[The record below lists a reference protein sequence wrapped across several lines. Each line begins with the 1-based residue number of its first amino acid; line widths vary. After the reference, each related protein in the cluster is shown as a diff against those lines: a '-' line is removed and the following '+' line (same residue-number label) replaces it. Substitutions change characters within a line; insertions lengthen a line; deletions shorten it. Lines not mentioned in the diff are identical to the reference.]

1 MKEIQE
7 IDLQRLYEN
16 YSPPRVQ
23 NQIVKGRVV
32 AVSEN
37 EVLVSIGHKA
47 EGRIPLSEWHHDE
60 PKPQVGDQV
69 EVYVESIQTRE
80 GTAKLSRRLAH
91 SLRTWQVI
99 KEAHDKDVPI
109 EGVVRRR
116 TKGGFVVDING
127 IEAFLPGS
135 QVDVRPLRASDNYDD
150 LVGRRMRFKVVKI
163 NEAQHNVVVSHK
175 ALIEE
180 ELQRRKEKIMSI
192 LERGQVLE
200 GTVKNIASFGIFVD
214 LGGVI
219 DGLVHISDL
228 SWGRVNHPEELY
240 KIGDKV
246 QVVVLDYDPETGRVN
261 LGIKQLTPNP
271 WENPPE
277 WLKEAAEVEGK
288 VVAVAE
294 YGLTV
299 EVVPGIEGILPVFE
313 LAWSTSAAEE
323 LSKYK
328 VGDII
333 KAKVIQFDPTIQRL
347 TLSIKQLRPDPWL
360 HAAEKYP
367 VGSTHKGIVRN
378 HTNIGT
384 FVELEPG
391 IEGFINLRDLS
402 WFRRIK
408 HPSELFQKGQEI
420 DVVVLE
426 IDPDHRRLRL
436 GYKQLTEDPWDMIKT
451 IFREGSHHEG
461 IVEKI
466 SEVGAVVSL
475 AYGVEGFCPMHYL
488 KVSGELPK
496 EGESQLFRVVEV
508 DDANRTIVLARVD
521 RPVAGKPTRRRKGE
535 AADTEATAP
544 AALPEPVTRAQKRET
559 LGDLEAISRLK
570 ALLQEQNTNKQS

>member
-1 MKEIQE
+1 MKEVQE
-7 IDLQRLYEN
+7 IDLQRLYEA
-16 YSPPRVQ
+16 YSPPRLQ

-32 AVSEN
+32 AVDEN

-47 EGRIPLSEWHHDE
+47 EGRISLSEWHHDE
-60 PKPQVGDQV
+60 PKPQVGDEV
-69 EVYVESIQTRE
+69 EVFVESFQTRD

-91 SLRTWQVI
+91 SLRTWQMI
-99 KEAHDKDVPI
+99 QEALEKDIPI
-109 EGVVRRR
+109 EGVIRRR
-116 TKGGFVVDING
+116 TKGGFVVDIEG

-135 QVDVRPLRASDNYDD
+135 QVDVRPLRASDSYQE
-150 LVGRRMRFKVVKI
+150 LIGRRMRFKVVKI
-163 NEAQHNVVVSHK
+163 NPAQHNVVVSHK
-175 ALIEE
+175 ALTEE
-180 ELQRRKEKIMSI
+180 ELERRKEKIMSI

-228 SWGRVNHPEELY
+228 SWGRVSSPEELY
-240 KIGDKV
+240 KVGDKV
-246 QVVVLDYDPETGRVN
+246 QVVVLDYDPEMGRVN

-271 WENPPE
+271 WENLPS
-277 WLKEAAEVEGK
+277 WLQVGAEIEGK

-313 LAWSTSAAEE
+313 LAWSTTAAEE
-323 LSKYK
+323 LNKYK
-328 VGDII
+328 IGDVI
-333 KAKVIQFDPTIQRL
+333 KAKVIQLDQEAQRL

-360 HAAEKYP
+360 QAGEKYL
-367 VGSTHKGIVRN
+367 VGSVYKGIVRN

-402 WFRRIK
+402 WFRRVK
-408 HPSELFQKGQEI
+408 HPSEVFQRGQEI

-426 IDPDHRRLRL
+426 IDPAHRRLRL

-451 IFREGSHHEG
+451 IFKEGSHHEG
-461 IVEKI
+461 IVEKV
-466 SEVGAVVSL
+466 SEVGGVVSL

-488 KVSGELPK
+488 KVGGEVPK
-496 EGESQLFRVVEV
+496 EGESQLFRVVEI
-508 DDANRTIVLARVD
+508 DDTNRTIVLARVE
-521 RPVAGKPTRRRKGE
+521 RPTGGKTSARRRKGE
-535 AADTEATAP
+535 AAEGEAP
-544 AALPEPVTRAQKRET
+544 APPALPEPVTRAQKRET
-559 LGDLEAISRLK
+559 IGDLEAISRLK
-570 ALLQEQNTNKQS
+570 ALLQKSSSDNS

>member
-1 MKEIQE
+1 MKEVQE
-7 IDLQRLYEN
+7 VELQRLYDA
-16 YSPPRVQ
+16 YSPPRIQ

-32 AVSEN
+32 AVDES

-60 PKPQVGDQV
+60 PKPQVGDEI
-69 EVYVESIQTRE
+69 EVYVESVQSRE

-91 SLRTWQVI
+91 SLRTWQTI
-99 KEAHDKDVPI
+99 QDALEKDEPI
-109 EGVVRRR
+109 EGVIRRR
-116 TKGGFVVDING
+116 TKGGFVVDIEG

-135 QVDVRPLRASDNYDD
+135 QVDVRPLRASDTYDD

-163 NEAQHNVVVSHK
+163 NPTQHNVVVSHK

-180 ELQRRKEKIMSI
+180 ELQRRKERVMSI
-192 LERGQVLE
+192 LERGQILE
-200 GTVKNIASFGIFVD
+200 GAVKNIASFGIFVD

-246 QVVVLDYDPETGRVN
+246 QVAVLDYDPETGRVN
-261 LGIKQLTPNP
+261 LGIKQLSPNP
-271 WENPPE
+271 WENPPD
-277 WLKEAAEVEGK
+277 WLKAGTVTEGK

-294 YGLTV
+294 YGLTI

-313 LAWSTSAAEE
+313 LAWSTTAAEE

-328 VGDII
+328 VGDKI
-333 KAKVIQFDPTIQRL
+333 AVKVVHLDPETQRL
-347 TLSIKQLRPDPWL
+347 TFSVKQLRPDPWL
-360 HAAEKYP
+360 QAADKYP
-367 VGSTHKGIVRN
+367 TGSTHKGIIRN

-408 HPSELFQKGQEI
+408 HPSEVFQRGQEI
-420 DVVVLE
+420 EVVVLE
-426 IDPDHRRLRL
+426 IDPGHRRLRL

-451 IFREGSHHEG
+451 LFKENSYHEG
-461 IVEKI
+461 VVERL
-466 SEVGAVVSL
+466 SEVGATVSL
-475 AYGVEGFCPMHYL
+475 AYGVEGFCPTHYL
-488 KVSGELPK
+488 KVGGEPPK
-496 EGESQLFRVVEV
+496 ENETELFRVVEV
-508 DDANRTIVLARVD
+508 DNTNRTIVLARVD
-521 RPVAGKPTRRRKGE
+521 RQSTAKASRRRKGE
-535 AADTEATAP
+535 AVAEASAP
-544 AALPEPVTRAQKRET
+544 ALPEPVTRAQKKET
-559 LGDLEAISRLK
+559 LGDLEVISRLK
-570 ALLQEQNTNKQS
+570 SLLEQQKS